1 MGGEAE
7 ERSQHPVY
15 RARSSSVQRGW
26 LAAVAFSLLPTAV
39 QLFHFHQPLFGLPL
53 HCYSQCNVMT
63 SNTMAIL
70 QSNDGPLYG
79 YSHSPSFSFL
89 SNEMIH
95 CRGL

>member
-15 RARSSSVQRGW
+15 RARSSAVQRG
-26 LAAVAFSLLPTAV
+26 LSAAVAFFLLPTAFS
-39 QLFHFHQPLFGLPL
+39 LSLSLRPLFGLPL

-79 YSHSPSFSFL
+79 YSPSPSFSFL

-95 CRGL
+95 